1 MTARTIALAAAK
13 GGVAKSTIASA
24 LAVQAMSEGARVAL
38 VDAEPQ
44 ASLGLWWERRGE
56 PDNPGMFTVDDDR
69 GLGRAVA
76 KLRAGPWD
84 YVIVDTP
91 PAMMDR
97 IEAAIRAADVVLIP
111 VRASIFDVEA
121 IAPVAEVCKDY
132 GKTYAF
138 VLSHADPKWKLLP
151 ATIDA
156 LSDYGPVLAEQLR
169 YNQAYATALTV
180 GKTAAEMSG
189 RVAAEPRAEITA
201 LWEAVKKL
209 AAAAVK
215 GR

>member
-1 MTARTIALAAAK
+1 
-13 GGVAKSTIASA
+13 
-24 LAVQAMSEGARVAL
+24 
-38 VDAEPQ
+38 
-44 ASLGLWWERRGE
+44 
-56 PDNPGMFTVDDDR
+56 
-69 GLGRAVA
+69 
-76 KLRAGPWD
+76 
-84 YVIVDTP
+84 
-91 PAMMDR
+91 MMDR

-121 IAPVAEVCKDY
+121 IAPVTEVCKDY

-180 GKTAAEMSG
+180 GKTAAEIAG
-189 RVAAEPRAEITA
+189 RVAAEPRRDRGLVGGGQKARRRCGQGT
-201 LWEAVKKL
+201 VMRH
-209 AAAAVK
+209 
-215 GR
+215 GRFPIRCPRHEGGASCSAWQQAPQTKRLIHGS